1 MQRSSRMRRCTPNM
15 TSPHGRIRLHPANA
29 ATLCD
34 GPRPS
39 ADLLRCDFGRGVAI
53 IEKVCSRRNAVTLVD
68 LGATMSLMKSATPTL
83 ALPYL

>member
-1 MQRSSRMRRCTPNM
+1 MRSTGLVDQP
-15 TSPHGRIRLHPANA
+15 TWPHPPAPNA

-39 ADLLRCDFGRGVAI
+39 AELLRCDFGRGVAI